1 MHVSGTAPITS
12 PGQASG
18 APSPRLRGDE
28 RLRALASGILSDISD
43 AVLLLDRDLT
53 PVAGNAA
60 AARLFGVRTR
70 QLSGIRLD
78 SLLNAASLR
87 SLLRKAGAR
96 QRPVHSSTVFGLTSH
111 DGTERS
117 VQITVR
123 AVPGTTGPEGYL
135 VTMRDQTTEKR
146 LAEDLRKAT
155 NEKRE
160 AHEWERTRLARGLH
174 DGVLQ
179 DLLALAINIECLP
192 DRCKAEVNR
201 CNARALATQAREMAE
216 HLRHMAHAMRPGILD
231 RMPLVP
237 ALRTIVNET
246 NTDTL
251 HASLRVRGKIVQMPW
266 SLESTLYRIALELLS
281 NVRKHA
287 QASQVVTTIAFHR
300 ADVTL
305 TVEDNGVGFEQVPDL
320 MTLARRGKYGI
331 VGLYERA
338 ENLDA
343 SLDISSEPG
352 CGTRVRIVAPYASRK
367 VQEIRERVWPGSPE
381 TMSPAPK

>member
-1 MHVSGTAPITS
+1 MT
-12 PGQASG
+12 
-18 APSPRLRGDE
+18 L
-28 RLRALASGILSDISD
+28 
-43 AVLLLDRDLT
+43 
-53 PVAGNAA
+53 
-60 AARLFGVRTR
+60 
-70 QLSGIRLD
+70 
-78 SLLNAASLR
+78 
-87 SLLRKAGAR
+87 
-96 QRPVHSSTVFGLTSH
+96 
-111 DGTERS
+111 
-117 VQITVR
+117 
-123 AVPGTTGPEGYL
+123 
-135 VTMRDQTTEKR
+135 RDQTVEKR

-179 DLLALAINIECLP
+179 DLLALAINVECLP
-192 DRCKAEVNR
+192 DRCHGDVDH
-201 CNARALATQAREMAE
+201 CTARALAAQAREMAE

-246 NTDTL
+246 NTGTL
-251 HASLRVRGKIVQMPW
+251 RATLRVRGRIVQMPW
-266 SLESTLYRIALELLS
+266 SLESTLYRIALELLT
-281 NVRKHA
+281 NVRKHS
-287 QASQVVTTIAFHR
+287 QATQVIATIAFHK

-305 TVEDNGVGFEQVPDL
+305 TVEDNGVGFEQTPDL
-320 MTLARRGKYGI
+320 VTLARRGKYGI